1 MNQMSQM
8 SQRRG
13 KDASVSL
20 IRMMA
25 MSFIIVC
32 HIFQTYDSEL
42 AWWFNVGVQIFL
54 IISGY
59 LYCSKD
65 YSKESPIKILKKQF
79 KKILIPYYFW
89 LPIVVLLYYFL
100 CPQHLSLIGVVKYIL
115 CCGVLEG
122 QGHFW
127 FIPYILFCYLITPYL
142 YWIKSSVKDYNLTRT
157 LIVYCCAMAL
167 CIVLSSAFKSY
178 FNAAYVVC
186 YILGY
191 FLKDIFVRFEG
202 KRTFNLIF
210 AITLCITAL
219 MCGGKIYL
227 LYINP
232 MPLDGI
238 MAKIF
243 NIFKAYTHL
252 LLGLTIFLSILKIP
266 SVKYNSILAFSDNYS
281 YEIFIVHCLFIR
293 GSFHLLYI
301 TDYTLINVIIAVCG
315 TIVTGVLYKTI
326 YKFICKKLNISI

>member
-1 MNQMSQM
+1 MSLLG
-8 SQRRG
+8 G
-13 KDASVSL
+13 KNTSISL
-20 IRMMA
+20 IRMVA
-25 MSFIIVC
+25 MSFIIIC
-32 HIFQTYDSEL
+32 HIFQTYDNEL

-79 KKILIPYYFW
+79 KKILIPYYLW
-89 LPIVVLLYYFL
+89 LPIVILLYYIL
-100 CPQHLSLIGVVKYIL
+100 CPQHLSLTGVVKYIL

-142 YWIKSSVKDYNLTRT
+142 YWVRSSVKECNLIRT
-157 LIVYCCAMAL
+157 LVVYCCIIVL
-167 CIVLSSAFKSY
+167 FIVLSSAFKSY
-178 FNAAYVVC
+178 FSAAYVVC

-191 FLKDIFVRFEG
+191 FLKDIFTRFEAT
-202 KRTFNLIF
+202 RTFNLIF
-210 AITLCITAL
+210 VVTLCITTL
-219 MCGGKIYL
+219 LCGCKIYL
-227 LYINP
+227 LYVNP
-232 MPLDGI
+232 VPFDGI
-238 MAKIF
+238 MASVF
-243 NIFKAYTHL
+243 NLFKVYTHL
-252 LLGLTIFLSILKIP
+252 LLGLTIFLSILKFS

-293 GSFHLLYI
+293 GPFHLLHI
-301 TDYTLINVIIAVCG
+301 TNYTLINVIIAVCA

-326 YKFICKKLNISI
+326 YKYVCKKLKISI